1 MNISIKRLHPSVA
14 LPSYQTAGAAAMDV
28 QAAIDEPVTLAPLER
43 RVIPLG
49 FALELPVGYEAQ
61 IRPRSG
67 LSLKQGLTLANA
79 IGTIDSD
86 YRGEVGAIIVN
97 LSNEPVIIEPLQRIA
112 QMVITT
118 YEQISWQPTEE
129 LSETDRGDGAY
140 GSTKH

>member
-14 LPSYQTAGAAAMDV
+14 LPSYQTVGAAAMDV

>member
-1 MNISIKRLHPSVA
+1 
-14 LPSYQTAGAAAMDV
+14 MDV
-28 QAAIDEPVTLAPLER
+28 QAAIDEPVVLQPLER